1 VRAQAGE
8 AVSRDHPF
16 ATWNILDCGLDAN
29 STGSHYWETKAL
41 ARELVRQGNTVRI
54 FSHRVAPGADLCA
67 EAEIVPAFSLS
78 LYAAMSKDATWSA
91 KDHLIA
97 HNRSFQSDLMRL
109 DPVLFRSS
117 LAMFPMVGAN
127 QLLGLLRWLASLSRE
142 TRPNVSVTLFEPRAW
157 EDSSPVAGFYK
168 DVWRECPEDVKRSVA
183 IFARTPPG
191 AAMFTTRLGIPATL
205 FPYALPERFLTTPDG
220 AGSARDA
227 MTVSF
232 VGGTRRDRGCAL
244 IPDVVKQCAETGVR
258 FFIHVRSGLDAGFDH
273 RTLTALGV
281 LPQVHVEEGAMRR
294 SALCRA
300 IATSVILLPYR
311 PDDYRWR
318 DSGIY
323 HEAKLLDAPILVTAG
338 TWMADEVR
346 SLGNGLVIEKFSAA
360 AVVECIARARHELPA
375 LKAAAARIGKAAR
388 KTDGVGRCIAA
399 VAGAFAGEDS

>member
-1 VRAQAGE
+1 M
-8 AVSRDHPF
+8 SRDYPF

-29 STGSHYWETKAL
+29 STGSHYWETKAF

-54 FSHRVAPGADLCA
+54 FSHRAAPGADLCA

-78 LYAAMSKDATWSA
+78 LYAAVSKDAAWSA
-91 KDHLIA
+91 KDHVVA
-97 HNRSFQSDLMRL
+97 HNRSFRSDLTRL
-109 DPVLFRSS
+109 DPALFRSS

-142 TRPNVSVTLFEPRAW
+142 TRPSVAVTLFEPRAW
-157 EDSSPVAGFYK
+157 EDANPAARFYK
-168 DVWRECPEDVKRSVA
+168 TVWRECPEDVKKSVA

-191 AAMFTTRLGIPATL
+191 AALFATRLGIPATL
-205 FPYALPERFLTTPDG
+205 FPYALPERFLTMPEGSDR
-220 AGSARDA
+220 AGDA

-232 VGGTRRDRGCAL
+232 VGGTRRDRGCDL
-244 IPDVVKQCAETGVR
+244 LPHVVKQCAETGVR
-258 FFIHVRSGLDAGFDH
+258 FFIHVRSGLDPGFDH

-281 LPQVHVEEGAMRR
+281 LPQVHVEEGALRR
-294 SALCRA
+294 SDLCRA

-311 PDDYRWR
+311 PNDYRWR

-323 HEAKLLDAPILVTAG
+323 HEAKLLGAPILVTAG

-346 SLGNGLVIEKFSAA
+346 SLGNGLVIEEFSTAA
-360 AVVECIARARHELPA
+360 IVECIARARRELPA
-375 LKAAAARIGKAAR
+375 LKAAAARVGKEAR